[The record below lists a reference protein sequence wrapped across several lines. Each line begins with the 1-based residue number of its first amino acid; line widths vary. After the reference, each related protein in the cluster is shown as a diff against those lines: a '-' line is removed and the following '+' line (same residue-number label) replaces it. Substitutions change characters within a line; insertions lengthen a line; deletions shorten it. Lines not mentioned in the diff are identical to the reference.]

1 MDKNEKKNIEK
12 ISEEIL
18 VNYNFNGEVGVIQIA
33 QDNNFIVAQSKLR
46 SYEQGFIFVNKDS
59 DEILGLETQKLIV
72 VNSELKPEEKRFV
85 IAHELGHYFLH
96 CKDKSLY
103 AHRDNIKGKEDS
115 EQDVDYFAACLLMPG
130 ENFSSLFN
138 QLKKE
143 KSDNKDIIKDLSR
156 KFRVPEESAKR
167 RIVELGLI

>member
-33 QDNNFIVAQSKLR
+33 QDSNFIVAQSKLR

-85 IAHELGHYFLH
+85 IAHELGHYFLYMH
-96 CKDKSLY
+96 
-103 AHRDNIKGKEDS
+103 IG
-115 EQDVDYFAACLLMPG
+115 
-130 ENFSSLFN
+130 
-138 QLKKE
+138 
-143 KSDNKDIIKDLSR
+143 II
-156 KFRVPEESAKR
+156 
-167 RIVELGLI
+167 